1 MRFAS
6 ITLAVL
12 TLTLPALGQETSPI
26 ANTWID
32 SVSRSGPAS
41 PEPLGEVKQV
51 YNGSIGGHELIL
63 EQTVLADI
71 AGKLGTEVHQWGEA
85 GDAVAWACL
94 ARDAE
99 TLWLYSDGEMGEGK
113 VTGVGLD
120 MRDPAPASAGC
131 GAWPADLQVEIGM
144 MGVGLPADVIVA
156 NYLTGQPDDY
166 GWFRSANLTRAAD
179 SPLETWQELTFRAK
193 DDGTVDAMAVM
204 QQTGY

>member
-12 TLTLPALGQETSPI
+12 TLTLPTVAQEASPI

-41 PEPLGEVKQV
+41 PEPWGEIKQV
-51 YNGSIGGHELIL
+51 YNGSIGSHELIL
-63 EQTVLADI
+63 EETVLADI
-71 AGKLGTEVHQWGEA
+71 AAKLGTEVHQWGEA
-85 GDAVAWACL
+85 GEAVTWACL
-94 ARDAE
+94 ARNAE

-166 GWFRSANLTRAAD
+166 GWFRSTNP
-179 SPLETWQELTFRAK
+179 SNSGQTWQELTFRAK